1 MYKLI
6 LFDMDETL
14 YPRNTTLMPQVTQ
27 RIMQFMVDR
36 VGMTA
41 EQSASQRRFYRERY
55 GTALRGLMEDGHLP
69 DQASVDDYLDYV
81 HDIPLEGVLT
91 PDPAVREMLLKL
103 PLRRGVLTSSNIEQA
118 ERVLRFLNIH
128 DCFEQVIDIRAVN
141 FVNKPHPDAY
151 LTALTRFGVQPHEAI
166 FVEDMAMNTKP
177 AKAMGLKTILIDHPS
192 TDDADFV
199 VPTVL
204 DVSDVVTQL
213 MAQAGAAC

>member
-1 MYKLI
+1 MPYKLI

-27 RIMQFMVDR
+27 RIMQFMVDK
-36 VGMTA
+36 VGMTP
-41 EQSASQRRFYRERY
+41 EQSASQRRAYRERY

-69 DQASVDDYLDYV
+69 SQASVDEYLDYV
-81 HDIPLEGVLT
+81 HDIPLEGVLM

-118 ERVLRFLNIH
+118 ERVLRYLNIH
-128 DCFEQVIDIRAVN
+128 DCFEHVIDIRAVN
-141 FVNKPHPDAY
+141 FVNKPHPQAY
-151 LTALTRFGVQPHEAI
+151 EIALNRFGVKPQETI

-177 AKAMGLKTILIDHPS
+177 AKAMGLTTILVDHAP
-192 TDDADFV
+192 TEDADFV

-204 DVSDVVTQL
+204 DVADVVTQL
-213 MAQAGAAC
+213 MKQS

>member
-1 MYKLI
+1 MPNFKLI

-27 RIMQFMVDR
+27 RIMQFMVDV
-36 VGMTA
+36 VGMTQAHAA
-41 EQSASQRRFYRERY
+41 EQRRFYRERY
-55 GTALRGLMEDGHLP
+55 GTALRGLMEEGYLA
-69 DQASVDDYLDYV
+69 DQTGVDAYLDYV
-81 HDIPLEGVLT
+81 HDVPLEGVLT
-91 PDPAVREMLLKL
+91 PDPAVREMLLSL

-141 FVNKPHPDAY
+141 FINKPHPDAY
-151 LTALTRFGVQPHEAI
+151 ATAFQRFGVQPHEAI

-177 AKAMGLKTILIDHPS
+177 AKAMGVKTILIDHPP

-199 VPTVL
+199 VPSVL
-204 DVSDVVTQL
+204 DVGEVVRRL
-213 MAQAGAAC
+213 ME

>member
-1 MYKLI
+1 MPYKLI

-36 VGMTA
+36 VGMTP
-41 EQSASQRRFYRERY
+41 EQSAAQRRIYRERY

-69 DQASVDDYLDYV
+69 DQAGVDDYLGYV

-118 ERVLRFLNIH
+118 DRVLRFLNIH
-128 DCFEQVIDIRAVN
+128 DCFEHVIDIRAVN
-141 FVNKPHPDAY
+141 YVNKPHPEAY
-151 LTALTRFGVQPHEAI
+151 EIALGRFGVQAHEAI
-166 FVEDMAMNTKP
+166 FVEDMAMNTRP
-177 AKAMGLKTILIDHPS
+177 AKAMGIKTILVDHLP
-192 TDDADFV
+192 TDDTDFV

-204 DVSDVVTQL
+204 GVADVVARL
-213 MAQAGAAC
+213 MIS